1 MDNEENKEVLE
12 NAEVLEN
19 TESTELEQA
28 DNEVVEQETS
38 HVTTKTE
45 DGYKIDLTK
54 INKEKQDAI
63 REENNVEENNV
74 EENDAQEKDSTEEQT
89 NEKIL
94 EEITD
99 EVVEPV
105 KEETKET
112 VTEEVKEVQKV
123 QENNI
128 DLPENIQ
135 KVVEFMNE
143 TGGTLDDYV
152 RLNADYSNVDGD
164 TLLREYYKQTKSHLS
179 DEEINF
185 LIEDKFSFDEEFDED
200 RDIRRKK
207 LARKE
212 AVADAQKFLNSL
224 KEKYY
229 EEVKL
234 GSKLSPEQKEA
245 VEFYNQ
251 YNEQTK
257 KSEELMSR
265 QKEHFD
271 KVTNGLFNEQFK
283 GFEFKVGEKK
293 YRYNVKDVDS
303 VKQTQSDL
311 LNVFS
316 EYIKDNMLSDA
327 KGYHKALF
335 AASNPDGLAN
345 HFYEQGK
352 ADAIRQMTSEAK
364 NINVDGRKS
373 DTGVIN
379 ANGTKVRVVDGESSS
394 KLKIKLKNY

>member
-1 MDNEENKEVLE
+1 MDNEEITEV
-12 NAEVLEN
+12 VEN
-19 TESTELEQA
+19 TEPTQA
-28 DNEVVEQETS
+28 DPVEVQEVETNQ
-38 HVTTKTE
+38 VTTKTE

-54 INKEKQDAI
+54 INNEENVRRKEESNTDKEESNTDK
-63 REENNVEENNV
+63 EENNTE
-74 EENDAQEKDSTEEQT
+74 TEE
-89 NEKIL
+89 KVL

-99 EVVEPV
+99 EVVESVEEVTKEAVV
-105 KEETKET
+105 KEI
-112 VTEEVKEVQKV
+112 
-123 QENNI
+123 QEAQESSI

-164 TLLREYYKQTKSHLS
+164 SLLREYYKQTKSHLS
-179 DEEINF
+179 NEEINF
-185 LIEDKFSFDEEFDED
+185 LIEDKFSFDEELDEE
-200 RDIRRKK
+200 RDVRRKK
-207 LARKE
+207 LAHKDAVSE
-212 AVADAQKFLNSL
+212 AQGFLNSL
-224 KEKYY
+224 KDKYY
-229 EEVKL
+229 DEVKL

-251 YNEQTK
+251 HQEQA
-257 KSEELMSR
+257 KSGKELSSR

-271 KVTNGLFNEQFK
+271 NVTNNLFNEQFK
-283 GFEFKVGEKK
+283 GFEFEVGEKK
-293 YRYNVKDVDS
+293 YRYNVKNVDS
-303 VKQTQSDL
+303 VKQTQGDL

-316 EYIKDNMLSDA
+316 EYIKDDVLADA

-352 ADAIRQMTSEAK
+352 ADAVRQMTSEAK
-364 NINVDGRKS
+364 NINVNGRKS
-373 DTGVIN
+373 DPGVID
-379 ANGTKVRVVDGESSS
+379 ANGTKVRVMDGDNSS

>member
-1 MDNEENKEVLE
+1 MDNEENTEV
-12 NAEVLEN
+12 VEN
-19 TESTELEQA
+19 TEPTQAEQV
-28 DNEVVEQETS
+28 DVQEVEPNQ
-38 HVTTKTE
+38 VTTKTE

-54 INKEKQDAI
+54 INN
-63 REENNVEENNV
+63 EENVRSEKETNEENTDKSESN
-74 EENDAQEKDSTEEQT
+74 EENTEAEDQ
-89 NEKIL
+89 KVL

-105 KEETKET
+105 EEVTKEA
-112 VTEEVKEVQKV
+112 VVKEIQEV
-123 QENNI
+123 QENSI

-152 RLNADYSNVDGD
+152 RLNADYSSVDGD
-164 TLLREYYKQTKSHLS
+164 SLLREYYKQTKSHLTN
-179 DEEINF
+179 EEINF
-185 LIEDKFSFDEEFDED
+185 LIEDKFSFDEELDEE
-200 RDIRRKK
+200 RDVRRKK
-207 LARKE
+207 LAHKE
-212 AVADAQKFLNSL
+212 AVSEAQGFLNSL
-224 KEKYY
+224 KDKYY
-229 EEVKL
+229 DEVKL

-251 YNEQTK
+251 HQEQV
-257 KSEELMSR
+257 KSGKELSSR

-271 KVTNGLFNEQFK
+271 NVTNNLFNEQFK
-283 GFEFKVGEKK
+283 GFEFEVGEKK

-303 VKQTQSDL
+303 VKQTQGDL

-316 EYIKDNMLSDA
+316 EYIKDNVLADA

-352 ADAIRQMTSEAK
+352 ADAVRQMTSEAK
-364 NINVDGRKS
+364 NINVNGRKS
-373 DTGVIN
+373 DPGVIN
-379 ANGTKVRVVDGESSS
+379 ANGTKVRVMDGDNSS

>member
-1 MDNEENKEVLE
+1 MDNEENTEV
-12 NAEVLEN
+12 VEN
-19 TESTELEQA
+19 TEPTQ
-28 DNEVVEQETS
+28 VEQVDVQEVEPNK
-38 HVTTKTE
+38 VTTKTE
-45 DGYKIDLTK
+45 DGYKIDLAK
-54 INKEKQDAI
+54 INN
-63 REENNVEENNV
+63 EENVRIKEEANNEENTEK
-74 EENDAQEKDSTEEQT
+74 EEA
-89 NEKIL
+89 NEGEDQKVL

-105 KEETKET
+105 EEVTKEA
-112 VTEEVKEVQKV
+112 VVKEI
-123 QENNI
+123 QENSI

-164 TLLREYYKQTKSHLS
+164 SLLREYYKQTKSHLS
-179 DEEINF
+179 NEEIDF
-185 LIEDKFSFDEEFDED
+185 LIEDKFSFDEEFDEE
-200 RDIRRKK
+200 RDVRRKK
-207 LARKE
+207 LAHKE
-212 AVADAQKFLNSL
+212 AVSEAQGFLNSL
-224 KEKYY
+224 KDKYY
-229 EEVKL
+229 DEVKL

-251 YNEQTK
+251 HQEQV
-257 KSEELMSR
+257 KSGKELSSR

-271 KVTNGLFNEQFK
+271 NVTNNLFNEQFK
-283 GFEFKVGEKK
+283 GFEFEVGEKK

-316 EYIKDNMLSDA
+316 EYIKDNVLADA

-352 ADAIRQMTSEAK
+352 ADAVRQMTSEAK
-364 NINVDGRKS
+364 NINVNGRKS
-373 DTGVIN
+373 DPGVIN
-379 ANGTKVRVVDGESSS
+379 ANGTKVRVMDGDNSS

>member
-1 MDNEENKEVLE
+1 MDNEENTEV
-12 NAEVLEN
+12 V
-19 TESTELEQA
+19 ESTEPTQAEQVDA
-28 DNEVVEQETS
+28 QEVEPNQ
-38 HVTTKTE
+38 VTTKTE

-54 INKEKQDAI
+54 INN
-63 REENNVEENNV
+63 EENVRSEEENT
-74 EENDAQEKDSTEEQT
+74 EENTEKDEAEDQ
-89 NEKIL
+89 KVL

-105 KEETKET
+105 EEVTKEA
-112 VTEEVKEVQKV
+112 VVKEIQEV
-123 QENNI
+123 QENSI

-164 TLLREYYKQTKSHLS
+164 SLLREYYKQTKSHLS
-179 DEEINF
+179 NEEINF
-185 LIEDKFSFDEEFDED
+185 LIEDKFSFDEELDEE
-200 RDIRRKK
+200 RDVRRKK
-207 LARKE
+207 LAHKE
-212 AVADAQKFLNSL
+212 AVSEAQGFLNSL
-224 KEKYY
+224 KDKYY
-229 EEVKL
+229 DEVKL

-251 YNEQTK
+251 HQEQV
-257 KSEELMSR
+257 KSGKELSSR

-271 KVTNGLFNEQFK
+271 NVTNNLFNEQFK
-283 GFEFKVGEKK
+283 GFEFEVGEKK

-303 VKQTQSDL
+303 VKQTQGDL

-316 EYIKDNMLSDA
+316 EYIKDNVLADA

-352 ADAIRQMTSEAK
+352 ADAVRQMTSEAK
-364 NINVDGRKS
+364 NINVNGRKS
-373 DTGVIN
+373 DPGVIN
-379 ANGTKVRVVDGESSS
+379 ANGTKVRVMDGDNSS

>member
-143 TGGTLDDYV
+143 TGGTLEDYV

-316 EYIKDNMLSDA
+316 GYIKDNMLSDA

>member
-1 MDNEENKEVLE
+1 MDNEENTEV
-12 NAEVLEN
+12 V
-19 TESTELEQA
+19 ESTEPTQ
-28 DNEVVEQETS
+28 VEQVDTQEVEPNQ
-38 HVTTKTE
+38 VTTKTE

-54 INKEKQDAI
+54 INNEENVRSEEEN
-63 REENNVEENNV
+63 REEAENSGEADSEEKV
-74 EENDAQEKDSTEEQT
+74 
-89 NEKIL
+89 L

-105 KEETKET
+105 EEVTKET
-112 VTEEVKEVQKV
+112 VVKEI
-123 QENNI
+123 QENSI

-164 TLLREYYKQTKSHLS
+164 SLLREYYKQTKSHLS
-179 DEEINF
+179 NEEIDF
-185 LIEDKFSFDEEFDED
+185 LIEDKFSFDEEFDEE
-200 RDIRRKK
+200 RDVRRKK
-207 LARKE
+207 LAHKE
-212 AVADAQKFLNSL
+212 AVSEAQGFLNSL
-224 KEKYY
+224 KDKYY
-229 EEVKL
+229 DEVKL
-234 GSKLSPEQKEA
+234 GSKLSPKQKEA

-251 YNEQTK
+251 HQEQV
-257 KSEELMSR
+257 KSGKELSSR

-271 KVTNGLFNEQFK
+271 NVTNNLFNEQFK

-303 VKQTQSDL
+303 VKQTQGDL

-316 EYIKDNMLSDA
+316 EYIKDNVLADA

-352 ADAIRQMTSEAK
+352 ADAVLQMTSEAK
-364 NINVDGRKS
+364 NINVNGRKS
-373 DTGVIN
+373 DPGVIN
-379 ANGTKVRVVDGESSS
+379 ANGTKVRVVDGDNSS

>member
-1 MDNEENKEVLE
+1 MDNEENTEV
-12 NAEVLEN
+12 VEN
-19 TESTELEQA
+19 TEPTQ
-28 DNEVVEQETS
+28 VEQVDVQEVEPNK
-38 HVTTKTE
+38 VTTKTE
-45 DGYKIDLTK
+45 DGYKIDLAK
-54 INKEKQDAI
+54 INN
-63 REENNVEENNV
+63 EENVRIKEEANNEENTEK
-74 EENDAQEKDSTEEQT
+74 EEA
-89 NEKIL
+89 NEGEDQKVL

-99 EVVEPV
+99 EVVELVEEVTKEAVV
-105 KEETKET
+105 KEI
-112 VTEEVKEVQKV
+112 
-123 QENNI
+123 QENSI

-164 TLLREYYKQTKSHLS
+164 SLLREYYKQTKSHLS
-179 DEEINF
+179 NEEIDF
-185 LIEDKFSFDEEFDED
+185 LIEDKFSFDEEFDEE
-200 RDIRRKK
+200 RDVRRKK
-207 LARKE
+207 LAHKE
-212 AVADAQKFLNSL
+212 AVSEAQGFLNSL
-224 KEKYY
+224 KDKYY
-229 EEVKL
+229 DEVKL

-251 YNEQTK
+251 HQEQV
-257 KSEELMSR
+257 KSGKELSSR

-271 KVTNGLFNEQFK
+271 NVTNNLFNEQFK
-283 GFEFKVGEKK
+283 GFEFEVGEKK

-316 EYIKDNMLSDA
+316 EYIKDNVLADA

-352 ADAIRQMTSEAK
+352 ADAVRQMTSEAK
-364 NINVDGRKS
+364 NINVNGRKS
-373 DTGVIN
+373 DPGVIN
-379 ANGTKVRVVDGESSS
+379 ANGTKVRVMDGDNSS

>member
-1 MDNEENKEVLE
+1 MDNEENTEV
-12 NAEVLEN
+12 VEN
-19 TESTELEQA
+19 TEPTQ
-28 DNEVVEQETS
+28 VEQVDVQEVEPNK
-38 HVTTKTE
+38 VTTKTE
-45 DGYKIDLTK
+45 DGYKIDLAK
-54 INKEKQDAI
+54 INN
-63 REENNVEENNV
+63 EENVRSKEEG
-74 EENDAQEKDSTEEQT
+74 T
-89 NEKIL
+89 NETETETAETETAEERVL

-105 KEETKET
+105 EEVTKEA
-112 VTEEVKEVQKV
+112 VVKEIQEV
-123 QENNI
+123 QENSI

-164 TLLREYYKQTKSHLS
+164 SLLREYYKQTKSHLTN
-179 DEEINF
+179 EEINF
-185 LIEDKFSFDEEFDED
+185 LIEDKFSFDEELDEE
-200 RDIRRKK
+200 RDVRRKK
-207 LARKE
+207 LAHKE
-212 AVADAQKFLNSL
+212 AVSEAQGFLNSL
-224 KEKYY
+224 KDKYY
-229 EEVKL
+229 DEVKL

-251 YNEQTK
+251 HQEQV
-257 KSEELMSR
+257 KSGKELSSR

-271 KVTNGLFNEQFK
+271 NVTNNLFNEQFK
-283 GFEFKVGEKK
+283 GFEFEVGEKK

-303 VKQTQSDL
+303 VKQTQGDL

-316 EYIKDNMLSDA
+316 EYIKDNVLADA

-352 ADAIRQMTSEAK
+352 ADAVQQMTSEAK
-364 NINVDGRKS
+364 NINVNGRKS
-373 DTGVIN
+373 DPGVIN
-379 ANGTKVRVVDGESSS
+379 ANGTKVRVMDGDNSS